1 MTLPESHPTLPL
13 VAVVGRPNV
22 GKSSLVNRVLG
33 RREAIVEA
41 TPGVTRDR
49 HGYEAEWAGHRF
61 EIVDTG
67 GLEPGAQGL
76 ETLVREQAEL
86 AIQAAD
92 VVVMVVD
99 IVTGPLQEDAAVAR
113 ILQRSGKPVVVA
125 ANKADEPRSEADAQL
140 FLSLGLG
147 SPCALSALHG
157 RGSGDFLDAVV
168 ARLPPTT
175 STESATWAAVAV
187 VGRPNVGKS
196 SLLNA
201 LTGERRALVD
211 SRPGTTRDPVDSHL
225 LLPGGESIRIV
236 DTAGMR
242 RAVRI
247 DDPLEYFSLLRAQ
260 RVLERVDVALLIV
273 DADEGVTGHD
283 QRIAEEIA
291 SGGRACVIAM
301 NKWDLAPD
309 DPPERLRLERSSD
322 QRLRFMPWARRI
334 RTSALSGRGLHRIGP
349 ALEEAVASHR
359 RRLGTSVLN
368 NIIHAA
374 QESNPHPRTRGSTVR
389 VYYGA
394 QVAVS
399 PPTVLLF
406 TSAPL
411 STRYVRF
418 LEGRI
423 RAAEPFHGSAL
434 TLRWKLRNRRQLKP

>member
-1 MTLPESHPTLPL
+1 VVLGESRPALPI

-49 HGYEAEWAGHRF
+49 QGYEAEWAGHRF

-92 VVVMVVD
+92 VVVLVVD
-99 IVTGPLQEDAAVAR
+99 ILTGPLQEDAAVAR

-125 ANKADEPRSEADAQL
+125 ANKADEPRSEEDARL

-147 SPCALSALHG
+147 DPCALSALHG
-157 RGSGDFLDAVV
+157 RGSGDFLAAVV
-168 ARLPPTT
+168 QRLPPTA
-175 STESATWAAVAV
+175 STENAEWAAVAV

-201 LTGERRALVD
+201 LTGESRALVD

-225 LLPGGESIRIV
+225 LLPGGHSMRIV

-242 RAVRI
+242 RSVRI

-260 RVLERVDVALLIV
+260 RVLHRVDVALMVL
-273 DADEGVTGHD
+273 DAGEGVTGHD
-283 QRIAEEIA
+283 QRIAEEIV
-291 SGGRACVIAM
+291 SSGRACVIVL
-301 NKWDLAPD
+301 NKWDLAPE
-309 DPPERLRLERSSD
+309 DPPERLRLERSSE
-322 QRLRFMPWARRI
+322 QRLRFMQWARRI
-334 RTSALSGRGLHRIGP
+334 RTSALTGRGLQRIGP

-359 RRLGTSVLN
+359 RRLGTSTLN
-368 NIIHAA
+368 NILRSA
-374 QESNPHPRTRGSTVR
+374 QESNPHPRTRGGSVR

-406 TSAPL
+406 TSAPP
-411 STRYVRF
+411 SPRYVRF

-423 RAAEPFHGSAL
+423 RSAEPFHGSAL
-434 TLRWKLRNRRQLKP
+434 SMRWRLRSRRKLKA

>member
-1 MTLPESHPTLPL
+1 MTLPESRPALPV

-41 TPGVTRDR
+41 TSGVTRDR

-67 GLEPGAQGL
+67 GLEPGARGL

-99 IVTGPLQEDAAVAR
+99 ILTGPLQEDAAVAR

-147 SPCALSALHG
+147 NPCALSALHG

-168 ARLPPTT
+168 SRLPPTPRA
-175 STESATWAAVAV
+175 ESAEWAAVAV

-225 LLPGGESIRIV
+225 LLPGGHLMRIV

-260 RVLERVDVALLIV
+260 RVLERVAVALLIV
-273 DADEGVTGHD
+273 DANEGVTGHD
-283 QRIAEEIA
+283 QRIAEEIV
-291 SGGRACVIAM
+291 SRGRACVIAM
-301 NKWDLAPD
+301 NKWDLAPE

-322 QRLRFMPWARRI
+322 RSLRFMPWARRI
-334 RTSALSGRGLHRIGP
+334 RTSALTGRGLHRIGP

-359 RRLGTSVLN
+359 RRLATSALN
-368 NIIHAA
+368 DIIHSA

-389 VYYGA
+389 IYYGA
-394 QVAVS
+394 QVAVG

-411 STRYVRF
+411 SAGYVRF
-418 LEGRI
+418 LEGQI
-423 RAAEPFHGSAL
+423 RSVEPFHGSSL
-434 TLRWKLRNRRQLKP
+434 SLRWKLRKRRQLKP

>member
-1 MTLPESHPTLPL
+1 VTLPENRPALPL

-33 RREAIVEA
+33 RREAIVEV

-67 GLEPGAQGL
+67 GLEPGAHGL
-76 ETLVREQAEL
+76 ETQVREQAEF

-99 IVTGPLQEDAAVAR
+99 ILTGPLQEDAAVAR

-125 ANKADEPRSEADAQL
+125 ANKADEPRSEVDAQL

-147 SPCALSALHG
+147 HPRALSALHG
-157 RGSGDFLDAVV
+157 RGSGDFLDAV
-168 ARLPPTT
+168 ASRLPPAPT
-175 STESATWAAVAV
+175 SESAEWATVAV

-211 SRPGTTRDPVDSHL
+211 SRPGTTRDPVHSHL
-225 LLPGGESIRIV
+225 LLPGGHLMRIV

-291 SGGRACVIAM
+291 SGGRACVIAL

-322 QRLRFMPWARRI
+322 QRLRFMQWARRI
-334 RTSALSGRGLHRIGP
+334 RTSALTGRGLHRIGP

-359 RRLGTSVLN
+359 RRLGTSALN
-368 NIIHAA
+368 NIIHSA

-399 PPTVLLF
+399 PPTILLF

-411 STRYVRF
+411 SAGYIRF
-418 LEGRI
+418 LEGQI
-423 RAAEPFHGSAL
+423 RSAEPFHGSPL
-434 TLRWKLRNRRQLKP
+434 TLRWKLRKRRQLET